1 MRLLRNILQV
11 KLNKPNMKLLK
22 TTTKL
27 LILLFISGNLI
38 TAQDGS
44 SAVQL
49 NSPIEQTVETATRT
63 SRLLSEVPIKTEVL
77 GGDAF
82 DLEVRSSLGEAIEL
96 LNGARTEANCQN
108 CGAAEIQLLGL
119 PGNYNQILFD
129 GQPLFTGVASVYG
142 IDQVPTIFVDR
153 IEVVKGGASALY
165 GPGAIAGVI
174 NILPIEPY
182 DNTGKIEYNYRSIDG
197 AIRKEGQFLQSFV
210 SDSLSIKGSIYGL
223 LSEQDPY
230 DPNKDGFTD
239 LVKSEKKS
247 FGAYLAFNP
256 SEKTEIVVQYQNI
269 KEDRRGG
276 DKLDRKPQFSQVAE
290 MLESDYQWAT
300 LKLNQDIDDHLDFSI
315 SGSVVK
321 INRDSYYGGTGE
333 VVIDPNLVKVSDQSS
348 STNGTYNNS
357 SSGDQYDALFG
368 EEGSYNKFGD
378 LESTTYFFD
387 SQINSYIG
395 NGDIGSHVLTLGLQY
410 EYEDIY
416 DINTNAFGAK
426 IGTLHDQNFYN
437 AGFYLQDQWL
447 VSDRAELDPG
457 IRVDKAKTLEDSV
470 ISPRIAFRYTLTDEI
485 TFRSNFSTGFLA
497 PRIFDED
504 THIDTLAGK
513 PIDIVNDPDLKE
525 ESSRT
530 FALGFDYSISGFNTS
545 IQSYYTTVKDSFFL
559 EEADTTGTRGVQ
571 KRINT
576 DGSTILGLEWD
587 LSWTPSEFLRID
599 AGIAYTSASYDKKQ
613 EVFSGNSVFSDHYNK
628 TPEGSGLVKLTY
640 STEELGDLSLG
651 LKWTGPMKVNR
662 LTGGTDDAPE
672 GEITESDSFFVLN
685 ATLRREFHLG
695 GLHLH
700 GKLGIH
706 NILDDYQKDLEK
718 GVARDVGYV
727 YGPRFPRSLF
737 IGIGLKY

>member
-1 MRLLRNILQV
+1 
-11 KLNKPNMKLLK
+11 MKLLK
-22 TTTKL
+22 TTIKL
-27 LILLFISGNLI
+27 LTYLLMSGNFI

-44 SAVQL
+44 SVVQL
-49 NSPIEQTVETATRT
+49 DSPIEQTVETATRT

-82 DLEVRSSLGEAIEL
+82 ELEVRSSLGEAIEL

-153 IEVVKGGASALY
+153 VEVVKGGASALY

-197 AIRKEGQFLQSFV
+197 AIRKEGQFLQSFF
-210 SDSLSIKGSIYGL
+210 SESLKIKGSIYGL
-223 LSEQDPY
+223 MSEQDPY
-230 DPNKDGFTD
+230 DPNNDGFTD

-256 SEKTEIVVQYQNI
+256 SEKTEIVLQYQNI
-269 KEDRRGG
+269 GEDRRGG
-276 DKLDRKPQFSQVAE
+276 DKLDGEPQFSQVVE

-300 LKLNQDIDDHLDFSI
+300 LKLNQDIDDQLDFSL

-321 INRDSYYGGTGE
+321 INRDSYYGGTGDI
-333 VVIDPNLVKVSDQSS
+333 VVADPSLVDAAAQTYNGVASNAAYGSDQSIAL
-348 STNGTYNNS
+348 
-357 SSGDQYDALFG
+357 ALFG
-368 EEGSYNKFGD
+368 DDDGGGSYNLFGE

-395 NGDIGSHVLTLGLQY
+395 NGDTGSHILTLGFQY

-426 IGTLHDQNFYN
+426 IGTLHDQDFYN

-447 VSDRAELDPG
+447 LSNRAELVPG
-457 IRVDKAKTLEDSV
+457 IRIDKAKTLEDSV
-470 ISPRIAFRYTLTDEI
+470 ISPRIAFRYTVTDEI

-497 PRIFDED
+497 PRIFNED
-504 THIDTLAGK
+504 THIETLAGQ

-530 FALGFDYSISGFNTS
+530 FALGFDYSTSDFNTS

-559 EEADTTGTRGVQ
+559 EDADTSGTRGIQ
-571 KRINT
+571 KRVNT
-576 DGSTILGLEWD
+576 DGSTIMGLEWD

-599 AGIAYTSASYDKKQ
+599 AGIAYTSASYDKDQ
-613 EVFSGNSVFSDHYNK
+613 EVFGGNGVFSDHYNK
-628 TPEGSGLVKLTY
+628 TPEGSGLVQLTY

-662 LTGGTDDAPE
+662 QTDEDANGNAI

-695 GLHLH
+695 GIHLN
-700 GKLGIH
+700 GKLGVH
-706 NILDDYQKDLEK
+706 NILDDYQEDLET
-718 GVARDVGYV
+718 GVGRDVGYV

>member
-1 MRLLRNILQV
+1 MRLLRNTLQV
-11 KLNKPNMKLLK
+11 KLNKPYMKLLK

-27 LILLFISGNLI
+27 LIYLLISGNLI

-49 NSPIEQTVETATRT
+49 DSPIEQTVETATRT

-153 IEVVKGGASALY
+153 VEVVKGGASALY

-197 AIRKEGQFLQSFV
+197 ANRKEVQFLQSFF
-210 SDSLSIKGSIYGL
+210 SESLKIKGSIYGL

-230 DPNKDGFTD
+230 DPNNDGFTD

-256 SEKTEIVVQYQNI
+256 SEKTEIVLQYQNI
-269 KEDRRGG
+269 GEDRRGG
-276 DKLDRKPQFSQVAE
+276 DKLDGDPQFSQVAE
-290 MLESDYQWAT
+290 KLESDYQWAT
-300 LKLNQDIDDHLDFSI
+300 VKLNQDIDERLDFSL

-333 VVIDPNLVKVSDQSS
+333 VVIDPNLVAVSDQTS
-348 STNGTYNNS
+348 STDGTYNSS

-368 EEGSYNKFGD
+368 DGGSYNKFGE

-387 SQINSYIG
+387 SQINNYIG
-395 NGDIGSHVLTLGLQY
+395 NGNTGSHVLTVGLQY

-426 IGTLHDQNFYN
+426 IGTLHDQDFYN
-437 AGFYLQDQWL
+437 AGFYLQDQWIL
-447 VSDRAELDPG
+447 SDRAELVPG
-457 IRVDKAKTLEDSV
+457 IRIDKAKTLEDSV

-497 PRIFDED
+497 PRIFNEN
-504 THIDTLAGK
+504 THIETLAGK

-525 ESSRT
+525 ETSRT
-530 FALGFDYSISGFNTS
+530 LALGFDYSTSDFNTS

-559 EEADTTGTRGVQ
+559 EDPDTTGSRGVQ

-576 DGSTILGLEWD
+576 DGSTIMGLEWD

-613 EVFSGNSVFSDHYNK
+613 VVFSGNSVLSDHYNK
-628 TPEGSGLVKLTY
+628 TPEGSGLVQLTY

-651 LKWTGPMKVNR
+651 LKWTGPMKVNKT
-662 LTGGTDDAPE
+662 TGGTDDALE
-672 GEITESDSFFVLN
+672 GEITESESFFVLN

-695 GLHLH
+695 GIHLN
-700 GKLGIH
+700 GKLGVH
-706 NILDDYQKDLEK
+706 NILDDYQEDLET
-718 GVARDVGYV
+718 GVGRDVGYV